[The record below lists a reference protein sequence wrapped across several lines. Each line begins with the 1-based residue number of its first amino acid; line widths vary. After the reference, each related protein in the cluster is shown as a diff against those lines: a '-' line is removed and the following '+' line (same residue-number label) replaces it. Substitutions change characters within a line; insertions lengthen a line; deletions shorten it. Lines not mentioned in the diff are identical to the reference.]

1 MVMKKKGMW
10 EGKSGL
16 SAGAKFNQRARDIF
30 ENHLQAEIHRLIETL
45 REVEEA
51 LDQAGAILSI
61 SQPPMEGKLS
71 LRWWYISGAYRY
83 REPVIVRWEWQ
94 GNGVMTPRRMVRPKA
109 LSSNNFAINH
119 KETDACLQIIKGLLK
134 LRSQTKAR
142 LDSIRKTTQGNASA
156 YLQNEIVKLDILRQR
171 VLQNLVERGY
181 DVEAR
186 ILNGEDGDRA
196 DFADHE

>member
-1 MVMKKKGMW
+1 MKKKGMW

-16 SAGAKFNQRARDIF
+16 PAGAKNNQQARDVF
-30 ENHLQAEIHRLIETL
+30 ENHLQAEIRRLVETL

-61 SQPPMEGKLS
+61 SQPPMEGKLG
-71 LRWWYISGAYRY
+71 LRWWRMSGTIRY

-94 GNGVMTPRRMVRPKA
+94 GNGVMTPRRMARPKA

-119 KETDACLQIIKGLLK
+119 KETAACLQIIKELMK
-134 LRSQTKAR
+134 LRSQTKSR
-142 LDSIRKTTQGNASA
+142 LDSIRKTTLGNASA
-156 YLQNEIVKLDILRQR
+156 YLQNEIVKLDTLRQK
-171 VLQNLVERGY
+171 VLQNLMKRGY

-186 ILNGEDGDRA
+186 ILNGEDGHQA
-196 DFADHE
+196 DFVDHD